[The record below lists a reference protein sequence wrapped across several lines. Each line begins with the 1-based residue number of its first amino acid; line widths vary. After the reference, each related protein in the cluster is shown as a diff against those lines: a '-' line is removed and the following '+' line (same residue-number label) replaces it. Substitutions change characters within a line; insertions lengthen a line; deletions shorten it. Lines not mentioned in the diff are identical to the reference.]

1 MVPLPALTDKL
12 SPTCLEKEI
21 YNIKSGSLRDG
32 MGGIKLLRSF
42 GMLGIMT
49 CFVTQRQTSICICA
63 IFTDEQLEKDSL
75 IKSFNDPRFRMS
87 VNSSRDPETNQS
99 SLENFK

>member
-1 MVPLPALTDKL
+1 
-12 SPTCLEKEI
+12 
-21 YNIKSGSLRDG
+21 
-32 MGGIKLLRSF
+32 MGGTKPLRSS

-49 CFVTQRQTSICICA
+49 CFATQRQTFICICA
-63 IFTDEQLEKDSL
+63 TFADQQLEKDSL

-87 VNSSRDPETNQS
+87 VNSSCDPETNQS